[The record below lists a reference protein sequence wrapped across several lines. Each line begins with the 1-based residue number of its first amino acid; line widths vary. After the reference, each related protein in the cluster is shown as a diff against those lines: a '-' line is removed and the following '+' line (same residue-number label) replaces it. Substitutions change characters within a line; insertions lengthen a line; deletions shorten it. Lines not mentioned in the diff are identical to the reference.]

1 MHFTRSYN
9 LFVLPVAADLAVI
22 SLLIRTKC
30 IPLFSKWRAP
40 LKPDRRFQNRC
51 GYFSSTLLGTQHGHD
66 IRFCLLVLPPM
77 QTKCADIDNI
87 DGRWHWFCDAFAQ
100 PFRFFYFLEISG
112 RRSSLTVFV
121 WSTYHA
127 SWCSEPFKDVWTTRS
142 IAGKQFLAFK
152 LVFYMKIQLE
162 SRRLQEQANTGTSVL
177 SFQWGNFI
185 SNGKGGRILKP
196 KEALVKLICN
206 RSH

>member
-1 MHFTRSYN
+1 MIFASACWCCHQCILSAQILTTLMAAGIDSVMHLRSLSASFTSLRS
-9 LFVLPVAADLAVI
+9 P
-22 SLLIRTKC
+22 
-30 IPLFSKWRAP
+30 
-40 LKPDRRFQNRC
+40 
-51 GYFSSTLLGTQHGHD
+51 
-66 IRFCLLVLPPM
+66 
-77 QTKCADIDNI
+77 
-87 DGRWHWFCDAFAQ
+87 
-100 PFRFFYFLEISG
+100 G

-121 WSTYHA
+121 WSIYHA
-127 SWCSEPFKDVWTTRS
+127 SWCSEPFKDVWTTRF